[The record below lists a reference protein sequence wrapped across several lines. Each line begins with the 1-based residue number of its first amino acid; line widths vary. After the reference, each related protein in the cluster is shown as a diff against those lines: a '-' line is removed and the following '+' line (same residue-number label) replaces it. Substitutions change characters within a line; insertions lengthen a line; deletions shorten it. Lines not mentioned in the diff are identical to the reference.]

1 MIVMATKSF
10 NGGFKKTLENSTM
23 DTPIIS
29 VSLTYYLTNITN
41 QKAKVCAQRKKFSQ
55 LFLRENYLQL
65 GKHQDNH
72 FESHTPSRSAF
83 TDRAKH
89 AFSYC

>member
-10 NGGFKKTLENSTM
+10 NGGIKKTLENSSM
-23 DTPIIS
+23 DTPIIP

-41 QKAKVCAQRKKFSQ
+41 QKAEVCGQRKKFSQ

-65 GKHQDNH
+65 GIPCQ
-72 FESHTPSRSAF
+72 FV
-83 TDRAKH
+83 
-89 AFSYC
+89 